1 MYLWL
6 FQMMVMMW
14 LITQHVENVTHE
26 MTTNIND
33 TNSDIVYD
41 SEIDESN
48 YLEKGESN
56 LDYSTND

>member
-1 MYLWL
+1 
-6 FQMMVMMW
+6 
-14 LITQHVENVTHE
+14 